1 MEKLTKKEEEIMQ
14 IIWQLE
20 RCTVT
25 DILDVIERTEGKRPP
40 HSSISTIVQIL
51 EKDRKFLG
59 FKAFGKTYEYFPLV
73 SKADYGKR
81 SLSKLVSDYFDG
93 SAHSLVSFLVKEEK
107 MDADELKNLLDKL
120 DGKWATNFTN

>member
-59 FKAFGKTYEYFPLV
+59 FKAYGKTYEYFPLV

-107 MDADELKNLLDKL
+107 MDADELKDLLDKL
-120 DGKWATNFTN
+120 DGK

>member
-14 IIWQLE
+14 IIWQLD

-59 FKAFGKTYEYFPLV
+59 FKAYGKTYEYFPLV

-107 MDADELKNLLDKL
+107 MDADELKDLLDKL
-120 DGKWATNFTN
+120 DGK

>member
-20 RCTVT
+20 RCTVS
-25 DILDVIERTEGKRPP
+25 DILDVIERNEGKRPP

-51 EKDRKFLG
+51 EKDRKFLD
-59 FKAFGKTYEYFPLV
+59 FKAYGKTYEYFPIV

-93 SAHSLVSFLVKEEK
+93 SAQSLVSFLVKEEK
-107 MDADELKNLLDKL
+107 MDADELKELLDKL
-120 DGKWATNFTN
+120 DEKS

>member
-20 RCTVT
+20 RCTVS

-51 EKDRKFLG
+51 EKDRKFLD
-59 FKAFGKTYEYFPLV
+59 FKAYGKTYEYFPIV

-81 SLSKLVSDYFDG
+81 TLSKLVSDYFDG
-93 SAHSLVSFLVKEEK
+93 SAQSLVSFLVKEENV
-107 MDADELKNLLDKL
+107 DTDELKKLLELLD
-120 DGKWATNFTN
+120 GNS

>member
-40 HSSISTIVQIL
+40 HSSVSTIVQIL

-59 FKAFGKTYEYFPLV
+59 FKAYGKTYEYFPLV

-107 MDADELKNLLDKL
+107 MDADELKDLLDKL
-120 DGKWATNFTN
+120 DGK

>member
-20 RCTVT
+20 RCTVS
-25 DILDVIERTEGKRPP
+25 DILDVIERNEGKRPP

-51 EKDRKFLG
+51 EKDRKFLD
-59 FKAFGKTYEYFPLV
+59 FKAYGKTYEYFPIV

-93 SAHSLVSFLVKEEK
+93 SAQSLVSFLVKEEK
-107 MDADELKNLLDKL
+107 MDADELKELLDKL
-120 DGKWATNFTN
+120 DGKS

>member
-20 RCTVT
+20 RCTVS
-25 DILDVIERTEGKRPP
+25 DILDVIERNEGKRPP

-51 EKDRKFLG
+51 EKDRKFLD
-59 FKAFGKTYEYFPLV
+59 FKAYGKTYEYFPIV

-93 SAHSLVSFLVKEEK
+93 SAQSLVSFLVKEEK
-107 MDADELKNLLDKL
+107 MDADELKSLLDML
-120 DGKWATNFTN
+120 DKKS

>member
-20 RCTVT
+20 RCTVS
-25 DILDVIERTEGKRPP
+25 DILDVIERNEGKRPP

-51 EKDRKFLG
+51 EKDRKFLD
-59 FKAFGKTYEYFPLV
+59 FKAYGKTYEYFPVV
-73 SKADYGKR
+73 SKAAYGKR

-107 MDADELKNLLDKL
+107 MDADELKNLLDML
-120 DGKWATNFTN
+120 DS